1 MRSVFTQRNKENMY
15 HTCKIRKKKKKRPH
29 EYSTILGIEES
40 VHEIL
45 MNLKEIVWRSN
56 LYNKAHGQRY
66 EE

>member
-1 MRSVFTQRNKENMY
+1 MFLLKEIKK
-15 HTCKIRKKKKKRPH
+15 TCITHVKSEKKKKRPH

>member
-1 MRSVFTQRNKENMY
+1 MFLLKEIKK
-15 HTCKIRKKKKKRPH
+15 TCITHVKSEKKKKKRPH
-29 EYSTILGIEES
+29 EYSTIIGIEES